1 MYSVPTGDICDNAAA
16 EVLVTPISLFLRLPL
31 FGLSPSLSFTGA
43 GRFSARRVR
52 PIFACIGVMASFD
65 ISSRSSLPYL
75 PNQGQSPPVTFSS
88 SFKRPIGPTDDKDN
102 GWAQHRVFEVAF
114 PDFAPP
120 SQQSSGAAGLVRLR
134 SDGSQRSQ
142 HGAVG
147 SSISQISAN
156 TSRRHFPVCAKEYNP
171 SSGDFESSGTAAFK
185 RFSSD
190 KPCTAKPVRLGS
202 RAALPARCTN
212 AETHDGSFHWTTTSM
227 FDMLQPFILQDSHD
241 SFPEKLHQNVAVF
254 WAVCGTVG
262 SDNPLITK
270 VLWQECVQSI
280 LYPDTIIDFVRIDKC
295 ERDFLRIR
303 NACRYHAEP
312 QLAKDIE
319 SLMKYM
325 SEHKV
330 YTIQKGRTLDDDEP
344 PVKDIITAG
353 FHALTMGAKN
363 PLAEYNEAFS
373 KLQRRRRMKTVPA
386 MRKETDMNV
395 EKPPAE
401 KNVEELTGQETQN
414 NLDDISNIPN
424 FSETA
429 TEGVTE
435 SEDNPFVQESL
446 TFECVEEEADES
458 RGEIERILE
467 DVENGRVDEL
477 FPVFDEADVALDM
490 DDAVGQEMSDD
501 ESDLDSDEE

>member
-1 MYSVPTGDICDNAAA
+1 MG
-16 EVLVTPISLFLRLPL
+16 R
-31 FGLSPSLSFTGA
+31 GGPSA
-43 GRFSARRVR
+43 G
-52 PIFACIGVMASFD
+52 
-65 ISSRSSLPYL
+65 
-75 PNQGQSPPVTFSS
+75 
-88 SFKRPIGPTDDKDN
+88 
-102 GWAQHRVFEVAF
+102 
-114 PDFAPP
+114 
-120 SQQSSGAAGLVRLR
+120 
-134 SDGSQRSQ
+134 
-142 HGAVG
+142 
-147 SSISQISAN
+147 
-156 TSRRHFPVCAKEYNP
+156 
-171 SSGDFESSGTAAFK
+171 AFK
-185 RFSSD
+185 LLD
-190 KPCTAKPVRLGS
+190 KAHGSNASWDWLKLISPCVDVLRELARNFHGMLG
-202 RAALPARCTN
+202 A
-212 AETHDGSFHWTTTSM
+212 D
-227 FDMLQPFILQDSHD
+227 Q
-241 SFPEKLHQNVAVF
+241 
-254 WAVCGTVG
+254 GT
-262 SDNPLITK
+262 K
-270 VLWQECVQSI
+270 
-280 LYPDTIIDFVRIDKC
+280 
-295 ERDFLRIR
+295 
-303 NACRYHAEP
+303 HAEP

-344 PVKDIITAG
+344 PVKDIITTG